1 MTVPA
6 DLTAALDAL
15 AADPRIEF
23 LSGWEERPD
32 RLYSLKL
39 RAQLEVPPTVFVPE
53 WSSWHLVLGP
63 GIENPQIEIYP
74 DAVNGISAT
83 FQHQD
88 NNALVAPELD
98 WRFGKPCLER
108 PAAIFKRTA
117 WGGEPE
123 DLAGRL
129 HWRLGRLLQWID
141 AAASG
146 TLVEDGDP
154 LELPSF
160 PALDQSAMLGF
171 RETEEEFDW
180 WTKVPDPW
188 GFATI
193 VDIPGSAGTSVIADF
208 MDSQRHS
215 VRKIEWSEAIQL
227 DPGRID
233 AIWMTLPM
241 LAVIAPWQA
250 PSSLAELSALC
261 AELSID
267 FPAILAA
274 AGGKLRRYQKAKD
287 ATGVHLLIGFPL
299 SDRLGEE
306 PRRFHWI
313 AARDVRL
320 AGRDDIRKGFRNRA
334 EDRRAWDREYAMS
347 KRRLIWRKTAN
358 WAPDQLRK
366 RGEAEDEVRAKSI
379 LVIGAGSLG
388 SAIAENLLRMGVTR
402 LGLLDSETLLVG
414 NLSRHLLTMDDTGA
428 SKAVRMAAR
437 LNLAAPDAD
446 VEPLVMAFPPTSA
459 ADIERLSE
467 WDVIVDCTASDAVL
481 HAMASYPWDRE
492 RLFVSL
498 SMTWEAKSLF
508 AYSVSEAAFPAIDAI
523 ERFSAVSP
531 PPDEARIGEMEGI
544 GCWHPIFPA
553 TADDVNLWAAIG
565 SKFVR
570 RAVLE
575 GKRTAVLYTQSDDG
589 SVERRDA

>member
-1 MTVPA
+1 
-6 DLTAALDAL
+6 
-15 AADPRIEF
+15 
-23 LSGWEERPD
+23 
-32 RLYSLKL
+32 
-39 RAQLEVPPTVFVPE
+39 
-53 WSSWHLVLGP
+53 
-63 GIENPQIEIYP
+63 
-74 DAVNGISAT
+74 
-83 FQHQD
+83 
-88 NNALVAPELD
+88 
-98 WRFGKPCLER
+98 
-108 PAAIFKRTA
+108 
-117 WGGEPE
+117 
-123 DLAGRL
+123 
-129 HWRLGRLLQWID
+129 
-141 AAASG
+141 
-146 TLVEDGDP
+146 
-154 LELPSF
+154 
-160 PALDQSAMLGF
+160 
-171 RETEEEFDW
+171 
-180 WTKVPDPW
+180 
-188 GFATI
+188 
-193 VDIPGSAGTSVIADF
+193 
-208 MDSQRHS
+208 
-215 VRKIEWSEAIQL
+215 
-227 DPGRID
+227 
-233 AIWMTLPM
+233 
-241 LAVIAPWQA
+241 
-250 PSSLAELSALC
+250 
-261 AELSID
+261 
-267 FPAILAA
+267 
-274 AGGKLRRYQKAKD
+274 
-287 ATGVHLLIGFPL
+287 
-299 SDRLGEE
+299 
-306 PRRFHWI
+306 
-313 AARDVRL
+313 
-320 AGRDDIRKGFRNRA
+320 
-334 EDRRAWDREYAMS
+334 MS